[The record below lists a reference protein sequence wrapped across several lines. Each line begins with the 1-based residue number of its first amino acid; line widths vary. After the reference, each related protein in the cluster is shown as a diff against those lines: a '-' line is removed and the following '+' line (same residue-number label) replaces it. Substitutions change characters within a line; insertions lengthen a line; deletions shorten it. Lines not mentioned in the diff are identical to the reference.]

1 MNKRTALSCLILVSL
16 ILGGC
21 SANKYLAEGEKFYEG
36 AEIKYVKKKNLE
48 DDAEINR
55 EIERLLRPD
64 PNSKLL
70 GSRPRP
76 WFYGLAGEV
85 EKEKGFK
92 HWVKTKLGRKPVLIS
107 DVDISRSKMQIEST
121 LKNNGYFG
129 ARVISEVK
137 ESKHASEV
145 HYTAN
150 ISAPFRYDTIHFDIS
165 DSVLSDKISRL
176 KTDTQIKP
184 GDRYDLDNLKAE
196 RLRLE
201 KALKDQGYYHFSNEY
216 LLFRADSTVGD
227 KQVEMFLNL
236 KSTTPNDAKAVY
248 NIKKVNLFT
257 NYTYKSDST
266 LNSDTTIANDINF
279 VQPHDDFR
287 PEIITEQVA
296 VRPGE
301 VYSKENELI
310 TLNRLIQLDVFKYV
324 NIDYE
329 EDGNALDANIY
340 VSPYKKKSIRLELQ
354 AVSKSNS
361 FVGPNFTATFKNRNI
376 FRGAESYEL
385 NLNAGYEVQVGGNA
399 GNQPLNSYTIGLEN
413 VLTIPRIISP
423 FNIRNRSSRFVPQTK
438 IKLGFRTLKRID
450 FFTLNSIDA
459 AYGFNWRETK
469 TKRHELYPVDIN
481 FIQLGKVS
489 QEFDSVLNVNPL
501 LRRSYEEQFIL
512 GTTYS
517 FYYNSQNDKDRESRS
532 DLYFNGNID
541 LSGNL
546 MHVAQSSVREEENT
560 DENPYEILGSPYSQ
574 FVKAD
579 IDVRYYFQIA
589 KRHRIATRL
598 ITGVGYAFGN
608 STTLPYTKQF
618 SIGGSNSIRAFRARS
633 VGPGEYQVSDSA
645 TFIDQTADIKL
656 EANFEYRFPIIGA
669 FRGALFTDAGNIWTL
684 REDEQRPGG
693 EFDPKNFVSQL
704 AVGAGV
710 GLRFDAEFFVLRF
723 DLAFP
728 VRIPTEDRGERWRF
742 KDIAIGDKDWRKEN
756 LLLNIAIGYPF

>member
-1 MNKRTALSCLILVSL
+1 MKNNILIYFLLLSGLLFA
-16 ILGGC
+16 GC
-21 SANKYLAEGEKFYEG
+21 TANKYLSEDQKFYEG
-36 AEIKYVKKKNLE
+36 AEIKFVPKKNLQ
-48 DDAEINR
+48 DGAEINR

-76 WFYGLAGEV
+76 WFYGLAGNV

-92 HWVKTKLGRKPVLIS
+92 HWVKTKLGRKPVLIQ
-107 DVDISRSKMQIEST
+107 DVDISRSKLQIEST

-129 ARVISEVK
+129 ARVTSEVK
-137 ESKHASEV
+137 ESKHAATV
-145 HYTAN
+145 NYKAD
-150 ISAPFRYDTIHFDIS
+150 ISSPFHYDTIHYDIS
-165 DSVLSDKISRL
+165 DSILSDKISRL
-176 KTDTQIKP
+176 AIESEIKK
-184 GDRYDLDNLKAE
+184 GDRYDLDDLKQE

-216 LLFRADSTVGD
+216 LLFRADSTVGN

-236 KSTTPNDAKAVY
+236 KQTTPNDARAVY
-248 NIKKVNLFT
+248 DIKKVNLFT
-257 NYTYKSDST
+257 NYTFKSDST
-266 LNSDTTIANDINF
+266 TSSDTTVANNINF
-279 VQPHDDFR
+279 IQSRNDFR
-287 PEIITEQVA
+287 PEIITEQV
-296 VRPGE
+296 VIRPGK

-329 EDGNALDANIY
+329 ENGNELNANIY
-340 VSPYKKKSIRLELQ
+340 LSPYKKKSIRLELQ

-361 FVGPNFTATFKNRNI
+361 FVGPNFNATFKNRNI

-385 NLNAGYEVQVGGNA
+385 NFNAGYEVQVGGNA

-438 IKLGFRTLKRID
+438 IKLGFRTLKRIN

-489 QEFDSVLNVNPL
+489 SEFDSVLNVNPL

-517 FYYNSQNDKDRESRS
+517 FYYNSQNDEDRESRS
-532 DLYFNGNID
+532 DLYFNGNVD

-546 MHVAQSSVREEENT
+546 MHVAQSGVREEENT
-560 DENPYEILGSPYSQ
+560 AENPYEILGSPYSQ

-579 IDVRYYFQIA
+579 FDIRYYFQIA

-598 ITGVGYAFGN
+598 ISGVGYAFGN

-618 SIGGSNSIRAFRARS
+618 AIGGSTSIRAFRARS
-633 VGPGEYQVSDSA
+633 VGPGEFKVSESE

-669 FRGALFTDAGNIWTL
+669 FRGAVFTDAGNIWTI

-693 EFDPKNFVSQL
+693 EFDPKKFVSQL

-728 VRIPTEDRGERWRF
+728 LRIPTEDRGDRWRF
-742 KDIAIGDKDWRKEN
+742 RDIAIEDKDWRKEN
-756 LLLNIAIGYPF
+756 LILNIAIGYPF